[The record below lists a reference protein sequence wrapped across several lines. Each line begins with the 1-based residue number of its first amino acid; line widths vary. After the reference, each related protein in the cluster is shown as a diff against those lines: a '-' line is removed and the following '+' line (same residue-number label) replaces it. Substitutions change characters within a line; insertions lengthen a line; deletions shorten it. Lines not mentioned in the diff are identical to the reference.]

1 MATAE
6 ARSNIRMLP
15 SAFPSK
21 AALALEQASRRELE
35 DTMRNGTM
43 PDINALAGWEFRGHN
58 NMLELNAIPFAEL
71 AGIKKF
77 VKGFHR
83 DERGKVMG
91 YNAGVVQNA
100 RDGRWSTK
108 PNDTAPKKF
117 GFYETV
123 VPDPTS
129 RDNAYLHSALLH
141 YGLGGNGLNPMS
153 QLRDYLVQV
162 DPHNPDLFL
171 GKAYFAIGPVRIP
184 LNYFILERFRRGL
197 TDYAAR

>member
-1 MATAE
+1 MATAD

-35 DTMRNGTM
+35 VTMRNGTL

-141 YGLGGNGLNPMS
+141 YGLGGNGLN
-153 QLRDYLVQV
+153 RDYLVQV
-162 DPHNPDLFL
+162 DPQNPDLFL
-171 GKAYFAIGPVRIP
+171 GKAYFAIGPARIP